1 MIFIKVMLIFV
12 IMNLVKINYFSAQIL
27 VLLNQEWDM
36 AFIVNAQLM

>member
-1 MIFIKVMLIFV
+1 MLIFV